1 MAKSYVVYGQKG
13 TGSVPVE
20 ATLLLLGE
28 RYEMVERADWDQG
41 TATSR
46 VVDISK
52 PSLVGGTHGQTDH
65 EPRRCRVRRHRR
77 ERPLHFESRSNQ

>member
-1 MAKSYVVYGQKG
+1 MAKPHVVYGQKG

-20 ATLLLLGE
+20 AMLLLLGE

-46 VVDISK
+46 VVDISNL
-52 PSLVGGTHGQTDH
+52 SLVGGITWST
-65 EPRRCRVRRHRR
+65 
-77 ERPLHFESRSNQ
+77 RS

>member
-1 MAKSYVVYGQKG
+1 MARPYVVYGQKG
-13 TGSVPVE
+13 TGSVPVA

-46 VVDISK
+46 VVDISNL
-52 PSLVGGTHGQTDH
+52 SLVGGITWST
-65 EPRRCRVRRHRR
+65 
-77 ERPLHFESRSNQ
+77 RS